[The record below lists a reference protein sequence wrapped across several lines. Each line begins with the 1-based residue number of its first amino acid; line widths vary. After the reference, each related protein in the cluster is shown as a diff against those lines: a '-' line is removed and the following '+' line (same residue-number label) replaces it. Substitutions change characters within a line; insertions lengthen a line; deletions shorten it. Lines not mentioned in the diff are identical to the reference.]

1 MSFAVLCPRKLMQIA
16 VAGAPR
22 RTVPGAALNVPDAD
36 QPISL
41 TAMPADWKETGDYQD
56 IRYETAEGIAK
67 ITICRPEVR
76 NAFRPQTLFEMSRAF
91 EAARDDPEVGV
102 IILTGEGPLAF
113 CSGGDQRIRG
123 DDGYLGDDDVA
134 RRGIGRLN
142 VLDLQIQIRRL
153 PKPVVAMVAG
163 YAIGGGHVL
172 HLVCDLTIAAD
183 NARFG
188 QTGPK
193 VGSFDGGFGSG
204 LLARTIG
211 VKRAKEIWFL
221 CRQYDAEQA
230 LAWGLVNAVVPLDRL
245 EEETLDWCR
254 TMNQLSPIALR
265 MLKAGFNAADDGLAG
280 VQQLAGD
287 ATMLFYMTEEGQE
300 GRNAYVEKR
309 EPDFSRFPRRP

>member
-1 MSFAVLCPRKLMQIA
+1 MAIP
-16 VAGAPR
+16 
-22 RTVPGAALNVPDAD
+22 
-36 QPISL
+36 
-41 TAMPADWKETGDYQD
+41 DWKASGSYVD
-56 IRYETAEGIAK
+56 ISYGTADGLAK

-76 NAFRPQTLFEMSRAF
+76 NAFRPRTLFELADAF
-91 EAARDDPEVGV
+91 SEARDDPEVGV
-102 IILTGEGPLAF
+102 IILTGEGPHAF
-113 CSGGDQRIRG
+113 CSGGDQRVRG
-123 DDGYLGDDDVA
+123 DDGYIGDDEVG

-142 VLDLQIQIRRL
+142 VLDLQVQIRRL

-188 QTGPK
+188 QTGPR
-193 VGSFDGGFGSG
+193 VGSFDGGYGAG

-221 CRQYDAEQA
+221 CRQYDAERA
-230 LAWGLVNAVVPLDRL
+230 YEMGLVNAVVPLERL
-245 EEETLDWCR
+245 EEETVAWCR
-254 TMNQLSPIALR
+254 EMLALSPIALR
-265 MLKAGFNAADDGLAG
+265 LLKAGFNAADDGLAG

-309 EPDFSRFPRRP
+309 KPDFSRFPRRP